1 MPAVPGAMGGT
12 VRNGDDDRADD
23 VQTGD
28 DVAGRGD
35 GCERVSPGPLNAGEP
50 TTLGGAGG
58 AITLVEGSTFCLSD
72 RVGDVEPGTSHG
84 LFYRD
89 ARVVSRWELRV
100 DGHRPEPLSVLSP
113 EAFTARFVL
122 RRPPRAGAADS
133 TLLVVRDRL
142 VADGLR
148 ETVTLENLGREP
160 TAVVLELYAEGDFMD
175 LFAVKEG
182 RGGHGRAEVLVT
194 DDELL
199 FTDRADRARGLAVT
213 SSELPQVLPG
223 SLSWRVVVPPGGRW
237 RTEILAQPTM
247 ANQRARP
254 PIRPGEH
261 YGASEPGRKIEAWRD
276 TATKL
281 IAGDPLLTAVL
292 QRTESDL
299 GALRIH
305 DDTREGRTFVAAGA
319 PWFMTLFGRD
329 SLLTAWMALPLDV
342 GLALGTMQQLAEMQ
356 GQRVDPLTEEE
367 PGRIMH
373 EIRRGPASGQVLGG
387 EVYYGTVD
395 ATPLFVML
403 LAEVR
408 RWGADLEAVQA
419 LLPAADAAL
428 EWIEH
433 FGDRDGDGFVEYQR
447 ATDRGL
453 ANQGWKD
460 SFDGINDSTGHL
472 APTPIALCE
481 VQGYVYAA
489 LTARAELAEE
499 FGESATASRLRDRA
513 AELRSKFAEAFWIPE
528 KGWYAIALDRHKR
541 RVDSLTSNIGHCLWS
556 GIATDEHA
564 ARIVEQLSTPQM
576 DSGFGLRTLASSMG
590 AFNPMSYHNGSVWPH
605 DTAIAVAGLLRYRHI
620 PGAIELAT
628 RLADGLLDAA
638 SAFGGRLPELF
649 CGFPR
654 SRFPAPVP
662 YPTSCS
668 PQAWASAAPLLLVRS
683 FLGLEPDVPHRTL
696 TVLPHVP
703 ARWGRVELTDL
714 RLGGTVLDL
723 VVDGDQVGSSNLPD
737 DWKLITH

>member
-1 MPAVPGAMGGT
+1 MNGAPT
-12 VRNGDDDRADD
+12 A
-23 VQTGD
+23 
-28 DVAGRGD
+28 
-35 GCERVSPGPLNAGEP
+35 LNAGEP
-50 TTLGGAGG
+50 SAVGGPGGAV
-58 AITLVEGSTFCLSD
+58 TLVEGSTFCLSD
-72 RVGDVEPGTSHG
+72 RVGDVEPGTAHG

-100 DGHRPEPLSVLSP
+100 DGQRPDPLSVLSP
-113 EAFTARFVL
+113 EAFTARFIL

-133 TLLVVRDRL
+133 TLLVVRERL

-160 TAVVLELYAEGDFMD
+160 TAVALELHADADFVD

-182 RGGHGRAEVLVT
+182 RAGHGRAEVLVT
-194 DDELL
+194 DNELL
-199 FTDRADRARGLAVT
+199 LNDRSDRARGLAV
-213 SSELPQVLPG
+213 SASEPPIVLPG
-223 SLSWRVVVPPGGRW
+223 SLSWRVVVPAGGRW
-237 RTEILAQPTM
+237 QTEILAQPTM
-247 ANQRARP
+247 ANQRVHLP
-254 PIRPGEH
+254 LRPGEH
-261 YGASEPGRKIEAWRD
+261 YEKSEPGRKIEAWRD

-281 IAGDPLLTAVL
+281 TSGDPLLTAVL

-299 GALRIH
+299 GALQIH
-305 DDTREGRTFVAAGA
+305 DNDREGRTFVAAGA

-373 EIRRGPASGQVLGG
+373 EIRRGPAGSLVLGG
-387 EVYYGTVD
+387 EIYYGTVD

-403 LAEVR
+403 LAEAR
-408 RWGADLEAVQA
+408 RWGAAADTIHA

-428 EWIEH
+428 DWMTH
-433 FGDRDGDGFVEYQR
+433 FGDRDGDGFIEYQR

-453 ANQGWKD
+453 LNQGWKD
-460 SFDGINDSTGHL
+460 SFDGINDSAGHL
-472 APTPIALCE
+472 AEAPIALCE
-481 VQGYVYAA
+481 VQGYQYAA
-489 LTARAELAEE
+489 LLARAELAEE
-499 FGESATASRLRDRA
+499 FGEAAVAAKLRDRA
-513 AELRSKFAEAFWIPE
+513 SALRTKFAESFWLPE
-528 KGWYAIALDRHKR
+528 KGWYAVALDRGKR
-541 RVDSLTSNIGHCLWS
+541 RVDALTSNVGHCLWS
-556 GIATDEHA
+556 GIVPDEHA
-564 ARIVEQLSTPQM
+564 AQLVQRLSTSEM

-605 DTAIAVAGLLRYRHI
+605 DTAITVAGLLRYRHI

-638 SAFGGRLPELF
+638 AAFGGRLPELF

-683 FLGLEPDVPHRTL
+683 FLGLDPDVPHRTL
-696 TVLPHVP
+696 TVLPHLP

-714 RLGGTVLDL
+714 RLGGSVLDL
-723 VVDGDQVGSSNLPD
+723 AVDGDHVAASNMPD
-737 DWKLITH
+737 DWRLVTH

>member
-1 MPAVPGAMGGT
+1 M
-12 VRNGDDDRADD
+12 NL
-23 VQTGD
+23 
-28 DVAGRGD
+28 
-35 GCERVSPGPLNAGEP
+35 SPLNAGEP
-50 TTLGGAGG
+50 ATLGGAGG

-72 RVGDVEPGTSHG
+72 RVGDIEPGTSHG

-100 DGHRPEPLSVLSP
+100 DGHRPDSLSVLSP
-113 EAFTARFVL
+113 EAFTARFIL
-122 RRPPRAGAADS
+122 RRPPRAGVADS
-133 TLLVVRDRL
+133 TLLVVRERL
-142 VADGLR
+142 VAEGLS
-148 ETVTLENLGREP
+148 ETVTLENLGHEP
-160 TAVVLELYAEGDFMD
+160 TAVVLELHADGDFVD

-194 DDELL
+194 DSELL
-199 FTDRADRARGLAVT
+199 FTDRSDRARGLAIT
-213 SSELPQVLPG
+213 SSEPPQILPG
-223 SLSWRVVVPPGGRW
+223 SLTWRIVVPPGGRW
-237 RTEILAQPTM
+237 QTEIQAQPTM
-247 ANQRARP
+247 ANQRVRLP
-254 PIRPGEH
+254 VRPGEH

-281 IAGDPLLTAVL
+281 TAGDPLLTAVL

-305 DDTREGRTFVAAGA
+305 DEMREGRTFVAAGA

-373 EIRRGPASGQVLGG
+373 EIRRGPSGGLALGG
-387 EVYYGTVD
+387 EIYYGTVD

-403 LAEVR
+403 LAQVR
-408 RWGADLEAVQA
+408 RWGANPEAVQT

-428 EWIEH
+428 DWIRR

-453 ANQGWKD
+453 INQGWKD
-460 SFDGINDSTGHL
+460 SFDGINDIAGHV
-472 APTPIALCE
+472 AEAPIALCE

-489 LTARAELAEE
+489 LMARAELADE
-499 FGESATASRLRDRA
+499 FGDPEDGEALRDQAAVLRA
-513 AELRSKFAEAFWIPE
+513 KFAEAYWIPE
-528 KGWYAIALDRHKR
+528 RGWYAVALDRHKR
-541 RVDSLTSNIGHCLWS
+541 RVDALTSNVGHCLWS

-564 ARIVEQLSTPQM
+564 EQIVKHLSSPRM
-576 DSGFGLRTLASSMG
+576 DCGFGVRTLASDMG

-605 DTAIAVAGLLRYRHI
+605 DTAITVAGLMRYRHI
-620 PGAIELAT
+620 PGAVELAT
-628 RLADGLLDAA
+628 RLSDGLLDAA

-683 FLGLEPDVPHRTL
+683 FLGLEPDAPRRTL
-696 TVLPHVP
+696 TLLPHLP
-703 ARWGRVELTDL
+703 ERWGRVELTDL

-723 VVDGDQVGSSNLPD
+723 AVEGGQVSASNLPD
-737 DWKLITH
+737 DWTLITH